1 MVVLGVVEA
10 PTAQHALVKVG
21 RRRWGLEP
29 VTDTFLDWTVDRVP
43 VRRHMTEEDDEGQGF
58 ERVTMLPDSVPLAQ
72 EQIDRLLGRAWP
84 DAKDGRTALLVCA
97 ECFSLGCGA
106 ITALVVFSR
115 DTVEWRDLG
124 YEFPWDDTP
133 TVFEDPPVS
142 FTFDRRQYED
152 LLAELRA
159 RFDPSE
165 GDGSPPPGGPPPGGP
180 APGGPAP
187 SEGSNRPAPR
197 G

>member
-1 MVVLGVVEA
+1 
-10 PTAQHALVKVG
+10 
-21 RRRWGLEP
+21 
-29 VTDTFLDWTVDRVP
+29 
-43 VRRHMTEEDDEGQGF
+43 
-58 ERVTMLPDSVPLAQ
+58 
-72 EQIDRLLGRAWP
+72 
-84 DAKDGRTALLVCA
+84 
-97 ECFSLGCGA
+97 
-106 ITALVVFSR
+106 
-115 DTVEWRDLG
+115 
-124 YEFPWDDTP
+124 DDTP

-165 GDGSPPPGGPPPGGP
+165 GDGSPPPGGPAPGGPAPGGPPPGGPPPGGPPPGGP